1 MALTLVTPSP
11 ADVVSLADF
20 KVSMRA
26 ELAETTEDVFM
37 LECLRRAQSHLG
49 ERTGWSGVVCLTTTL
64 DLKLDAFP
72 WCGNGSL
79 RGSAIRVPVRPVQ
92 SVTSVKYL
100 DADGAE
106 QTLTPVTDYT
116 VHAEEDPSPCLIVP
130 AYGKTWPST
139 RAVLNAVTV
148 RFIAGFT
155 GPGAIPPN
163 MRSAVLV
170 LAGHFYTH
178 RDDETPL
185 PLDTLGAL
193 LANERIY
200 A

>member
-1 MALTLVTPSP
+1 M
-11 ADVVSLADF
+11 
-20 KVSMRA
+20 
-26 ELAETTEDVFM
+26 
-37 LECLRRAQSHLG
+37 
-49 ERTGWSGVVCLTTTL
+49 CLTTTL
-64 DLKLDAFP
+64 DLKLDSFP
-72 WCGNGSL
+72 CGDGSV

-100 DADGAE
+100 DAAGAE

-116 VHAEEDPSPCLIVP
+116 VYAEEDPSPCLIVP

-148 RFIAGFT
+148 RFVAGFT
-155 GPGAIPPN
+155 GPGAIAPN
-163 MRSAVLV
+163 VRSALLV
-170 LAGHFYTH
+170 LAGHFYAH
-178 RDDETPL
+178 RDDEVPL
-185 PLDTLGAL
+185 PLATLSAL